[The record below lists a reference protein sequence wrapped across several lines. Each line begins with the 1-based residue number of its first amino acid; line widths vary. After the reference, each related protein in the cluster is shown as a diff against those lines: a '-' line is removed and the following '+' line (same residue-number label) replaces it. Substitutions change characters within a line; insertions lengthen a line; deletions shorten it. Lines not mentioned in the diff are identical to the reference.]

1 MVNKQALFAYYSQSG
16 HKDCAKYVAEIC
28 QRLLQI
34 SASHLVF
41 EKSKWNSRKRNLIS
55 NSDCKIGFVRI
66 PRLNLCRC
74 TAVLLMSSWG
84 KGFGNQQ
91 HCMQLPWSRHV
102 KFIYFIEVMENV
114 IASRLFMP
122 GIFHWVCGLWA
133 ESFLV
138 RQIFRPNLNGPKETF
153 CLQQNLKQIQA
164 FRKHT
169 SFHELSWDR
178 RLLLCS
184 LSLSIFSFMLVEL
197 NLGLQKHWVSWVS
210 EPTFQ
215 NQMQVFPL
223 NSCVVVCLKFS
234 SLQFT

>member
-1 MVNKQALFAYYSQSG
+1 MLRK
-16 HKDCAKYVAEIC
+16 
-28 QRLLQI
+28 
-34 SASHLVF
+34 SASSCCRYPRVGWFF
-41 EKSKWNSRKRNLIS
+41 EKSKWKLRKRNLIS

-102 KFIYFIEVMENV
+102 NFIYFIEVMENV

-138 RQIFRPNLNGPKETF
+138 RQIFPFKFEWTKRNFLPAAKLEAKSS
-153 CLQQNLKQIQA
+153 CQKA
-164 FRKHT
+164 

-178 RLLLCS
+178 RLLLLFFKFEHFPFIL
-184 LSLSIFSFMLVEL
+184 LSWI
-197 NLGLQKHWVSWVS
+197 
-210 EPTFQ
+210 
-215 NQMQVFPL
+215 
-223 NSCVVVCLKFS
+223 
-234 SLQFT
+234 